1 MYCDEATHK
10 VKAAQKWTSRFGSTR
25 VDVSRIAAHREHGNL
40 CEMYEAANWAVAH
53 IDDRGVSHSFKH
65 SVDDQRMI
73 SVITWLEALV
83 RDHIYRDSGR
93 DLARSMSLPQN
104 VM

>member
-1 MYCDEATHK
+1 MYCDEATHE
-10 VKAAQKWTSRFGSTR
+10 VKAAQKWMSRFGSTR
-25 VDVSRIAAHREHGNL
+25 VDVSKIKTHPNHGDL
-40 CEMYEAANWAVAH
+40 CQMYEAANQAVAH

-65 SVDDQRMI
+65 SVDDQRII
-73 SVITWLEALV
+73 SVITWLEALI
-83 RDHIYRDSGR
+83 RDHIYRDTGR

>member
-1 MYCDEATHK
+1 MYCDETTHAIK
-10 VKAAQKWTSRFGSTR
+10 PAQKWTSRFGSTC
-25 VDVSRIAAHREHGNL
+25 VDVSHITTHPHHTDL
-40 CEMYEAANWAVAH
+40 CQMYEAANKAVAH
-53 IDDRGVSHSFKH
+53 IDDRGVSHSFEH
-65 SVDDQRMI
+65 STDDQRMV

-83 RDHIYRDSGR
+83 CDHIYRDAGR